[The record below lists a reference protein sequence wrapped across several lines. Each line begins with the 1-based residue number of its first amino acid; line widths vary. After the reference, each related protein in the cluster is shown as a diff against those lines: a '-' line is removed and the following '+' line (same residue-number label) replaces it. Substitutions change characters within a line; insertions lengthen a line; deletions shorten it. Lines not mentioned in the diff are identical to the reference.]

1 MSGLYLLIPSSRW
14 LCQHGVVTLAPVL
27 TMTLQQLR
35 CLIAIH
41 ENNLN
46 ITAAARQLHT
56 SQPGVSRQLKLLEE
70 ELGFRLFERSGRSL
84 TRTTVAGEEIIA
96 RADTVLRELGNIR
109 RASAELSDAAGGTLS
124 IATTHTQARYVLP
137 PVIRQF
143 RKKYP
148 GVRMHLHQGTSEQIA
163 EMMAKNTAD
172 FAIATGSEG
181 LFPNLLRLP
190 LYRWHR
196 AAIVPHD
203 HPLAGAHSLTLQALA
218 AHPIVT
224 YVFSISGQASLPALF
239 AEHNLTLNVTL
250 TARDADVIKTYVRV
264 GLGVGILA
272 RLAMDPVLDADLSV
286 LDTSHLFPAHT
297 SWLGFRRDMFLREY
311 MYEFI
316 ELLAGHLPKNFVR
329 ELERSTSGQETE
341 QRLAHVPIPFRDNA
355 GGP

>member
-1 MSGLYLLIPSSRW
+1 
-14 LCQHGVVTLAPVL
+14 
-27 TMTLQQLR
+27 MTLQQLR
-35 CLIAIH
+35 CLIAIY

-46 ITAAARQLHT
+46 VTAAARQLHT

-70 ELGFRLFERSGRSL
+70 ELGFRLFERSGRAL
-84 TRTTVAGEEIIA
+84 IRATVAGKEIIA
-96 RADTVLRELGNIR
+96 RADTVLRELLNIR
-109 RASAELSDAAGGTLS
+109 RASAELSDASGGALS

-148 GVRMHLHQGTSEQIA
+148 GVRLHLHQGTSEQIA
-163 EMMAKNTAD
+163 EIMARGTAD
-172 FAIATGSEG
+172 FAIATGSEQ
-181 LFPNLLRLP
+181 LFQNLLRLP

-196 AAIVPHD
+196 AAVVPQD
-203 HPLAGAHSLTLQALA
+203 HPLAETQALTLQQLSS
-218 AHPIVT
+218 HPIVT

-239 AEHNLTLNVTL
+239 EAHGLPLNVAL

-272 RLAMDPVLDADLSV
+272 RLAMDPVLDADLVV
-286 LDTSHLFPAHT
+286 LDTSHLFPSHI

-316 ELLAGHLPKNFVR
+316 ELMAAHLPKSFVR
-329 ELERSTSGQETE
+329 RLEHTTSEKE
-341 QRLAHVPIPFRDNA
+341 VERLLADLFIPIRDSA
-355 GGP
+355 T